1 MNKHVFFDLEGTV
14 IDDIDNQNIVND
26 IPTIRKWLEGENV
39 LSIGIFSFAIDNKE
53 ERDTFMRQ
61 FTRRTLESLLKVDI
75 GRVVTTEDAMAA
87 AVSRNR
93 TVRFEGLWEFKQLWG
108 KERGFID
115 FAFQNFTNAEVVLLD
130 DMVTDQV
137 VFFPRKSLTI
147 RLVNVNT
154 LSGNHINS

>member
-1 MNKHVFFDLEGTV
+1 MNKFVLLDLEGTV
-14 IDDIDNQNIVND
+14 IDTIDDQNITDD
-26 IPTIRKWLEGENV
+26 IPKIRKWLEGENV
-39 LSIGIFSFAIDNKE
+39 PSVGIFSFAIDNKE

-61 FTRRTLESLLKVDI
+61 YTRRTLESLLKVDI
-75 GRVVTTEDAMAA
+75 GKVVTTEDAMAA

-93 TVRFEGLWEFKQLWG
+93 VRFEALWEFKQLWG

-130 DMVTDQV
+130 DLVVDQTV
-137 VFFPRKSLTI
+137 VFPTKNLTI

-154 LSGNHINS
+154 LK